1 MLPPRQL
8 GGRFPANQLPVV
20 GQRRQL
26 VGFIR
31 QRQADP
37 RQAEGLPRAGIKHL
51 QQRPD
56 QLLMDRQHMTIAIG
70 LGNKSVR
77 YRGRRYHK
85 QRRLHRIAMVI
96 KLQLNLSGIKVV
108 HLEIAV
114 VAMRLHVA
122 AKKGR
127 HAGERL
133 VVHLFGTQTLVVI
146 FIDVDVGDGMLAH
159 TRSLVAFL
167 RR

>member
-1 MLPPRQL
+1 M
-8 GGRFPANQLPVV
+8 A
-20 GQRRQL
+20 
-26 VGFIR
+26 
-31 QRQADP
+31 
-37 RQAEGLPRAGIKHL
+37 
-51 QQRPD
+51 
-56 QLLMDRQHMTIAIG
+56 IAIG

-122 AKKGR
+122 AKKAAMR
-127 HAGERL
+127 EN
-133 VVHLFGTQTLVVI
+133 
-146 FIDVDVGDGMLAH
+146 DW
-159 TRSLVAFL
+159 
-167 RR
+167 

>member
-37 RQAEGLPRAGIKHL
+37 RQAEGLPRAGIKYL

-56 QLLMDRQHMTIAIG
+56 QLLMDRQHMAIAIG
-70 LGNKSVR
+70 LGNKAC
-77 YRGRRYHK
+77 GTEGG
-85 QRRLHRIAMVI
+85 VI
-96 KLQLNLSGIKVV
+96 TNSGACT
-108 HLEIAV
+108 E
-114 VAMRLHVA
+114 
-122 AKKGR
+122 
-127 HAGERL
+127 
-133 VVHLFGTQTLVVI
+133 
-146 FIDVDVGDGMLAH
+146 
-159 TRSLVAFL
+159 
-167 RR
+167 